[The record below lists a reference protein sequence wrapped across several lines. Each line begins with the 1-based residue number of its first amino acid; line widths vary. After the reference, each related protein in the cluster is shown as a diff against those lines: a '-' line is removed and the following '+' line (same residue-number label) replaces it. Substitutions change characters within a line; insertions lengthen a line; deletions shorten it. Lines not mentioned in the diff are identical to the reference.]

1 MGAACVSG
9 VPARRCRAAR
19 RGEESVQ
26 SIKQKPGSPVPRR
39 LLPDFRNLGV
49 VLRVLL
55 LVNVLALL
63 TAAVAEADP
72 ARLGEAMLVMLGR
85 VQVPLFVTVLAL
97 FALSPWLA
105 RLPYRL
111 AAVAVAGCALL
122 AASALFPLLAAPGD
136 APWRWLAWVLAAVLA
151 VLAYFDHLERR
162 LTPSLV
168 EARLMALTARIRPHF
183 LYNSL
188 NGVLGVIRSDPR
200 RAERALEELAE
211 LFRVLMR
218 ENRELVALGEELAL
232 CRRYLDIEALRLDER
247 LRVCWDIEPG
257 LEGAR
262 VPPLMIQPLL
272 ENAVYHGI
280 EPLAEP
286 GEVRVRV
293 ARSGKELVIEVD
305 NPVGPEAARHAGN
318 RIALDNVRER
328 LRLFFDLEARLD
340 SVREGV
346 RHRVTLRLPLRRN
359 DDVADPSAARPDR

>member
-1 MGAACVSG
+1 M
-9 VPARRCRAAR
+9 
-19 RGEESVQ
+19 
-26 SIKQKPGSPVPRR
+26 PRR
-39 LLPDFRNLGV
+39 HLPDFRNLGV
-49 VLRVLL
+49 VLRMLL

-63 TAAVAEADP
+63 TAIAAEP
-72 ARLGEAMLVMLGR
+72 ESTRLGEAMLLMLGR
-85 VQVPLFVTVLAL
+85 VQLPLFVVVLVL
-97 FALSPWLA
+97 FALSPALA

-111 AAVAVAGCALL
+111 GAAVVPACAML
-122 AASALFPLLAAPGD
+122 AALGLFPLIEGADGAL
-136 APWRWLAWVLAAVLA
+136 WRWLAWALLTALA

-183 LYNSL
+183 LFNSL

-218 ENRELVALGEELAL
+218 DSRELVALGDELAL
-232 CRRYLDIEALRLDER
+232 CRRYLDIEALRLGER
-247 LRVCWDIEPG
+247 LRVRWDIEAG
-257 LEGAR
+257 LDGVR

-286 GEVRVRV
+286 GEVRLRV

-305 NPVGPEAARHAGN
+305 NPVGPEAGRHAGN
-318 RIALDNVRER
+318 RIALDNIRER

-340 SVREGV
+340 STREGA
-346 RHRVTLRLPLRRN
+346 RHRVTIRLPMRRN
-359 DDVADPSAARPDR
+359 DDAAEHAAARADRG